1 MSTTNKLFILFFLLS
16 LAGTSLARGR
26 LRDSYQH
33 FFPDVRAEITEALT
47 QNCSSLFNSYLQE
60 DVILYGSYCVK
71 TYSCIVENLDQ
82 YTQANMASSGVLL
95 GLTPWLLSTLGS
107 TTIEMSLL
115 SSRRPLLAAML
126 VLGSPAMNP
135 VRAFVDYNPIETQLS
150 PGDKYLAPSKV
161 SGTTCAFYILL
172 EFVAAAASIANL
184 ATMSWTL
191 ARNTISTMSCD
202 DSDILAELWIGLA
215 LFTHLFGIITFVSRA
230 EIGVD
235 CEERDAKWN
244 FRKARL
250 WLGLVREFRL
260 CVNQQ
265 PLQTTWGK
273 ENWKFFFWSWL
284 AAFYTVAHLA
294 FGTLVFSSLSFVG
307 ECSRTLSLKK
317 DVLNAMK
324 EFLMRRKLPLAL
336 QLPPLYVDLS
346 LLMSLRV

>member
-1 MSTTNKLFILFFLLS
+1 
-16 LAGTSLARGR
+16 

-33 FFPDVRAEITEALT
+33 FFPDVRAEITEALI
-47 QNCSSLFNSYLQE
+47 QNCSSLFKSYLQE
-60 DVILYGSYCVK
+60 DIILYGSYCVK
-71 TYSCIVENLDQ
+71 IYSCIVENLDQ
-82 YTQANMASSGVLL
+82 YTQANMASWGVLL

-135 VRAFVDYNPIETQLS
+135 VRAFDDYNPIEKQLLL
-150 PGDKYLAPSKV
+150 GLKQWAPSKV
-161 SGTTCAFYILL
+161 SGTRCAFYILL
-172 EFVAAAASIANL
+172 EFAAAAASIANL

-202 DSDILAELWIGLA
+202 DSDTLAELWIGLV
-215 LFTHLFGIITFVSRA
+215 LFTHLFGIITLVSRA
-230 EIGVD
+230 EIEVD
-235 CEERDAKWN
+235 GEERDVKWK
-244 FRKARL
+244 FRKVRH
-250 WLGLVREFRL
+250 WLRLVREFRL

-265 PLQTTWGK
+265 PLQITWGE

-307 ECSRTLSLKK
+307 ECCRALSLKK

-336 QLPPLYVDLS
+336 RLLQLYVDLS